1 MKICRIALA
10 MWALDA
16 VFSASACKTASNRE
30 LRVASVFHSALG
42 RSEAG
47 GGRNA
52 LSHCAEEQAGD
63 GVFGLSQPPNDGVN
77 VLSLELKV

>member
-16 VFSASACKTASNRE
+16 VFSANACTTASNRE
-30 LRVASVFHSALG
+30 FRVASVFHSALG

-52 LSHCAEEQAGD
+52 LSHCAEEKAGD